1 MKAIENHNT
10 MHKPAIDN
18 EKVGGV
24 KYRCGEGFARFR
36 FCMERWGRPMES
48 ALTAEERYFL
58 DEYVVPNRRERL
70 GWELERE
77 RRRADGLW
85 RFAHG
90 ARELLKPVRVH
101 PVRIQGGQFVLDN
114 RDFLR
119 EIGNPQVLV
128 LHPSKEWDRARLSF
142 REAIDLYLGSGPYIA
157 VDSRRTFAFIETE
170 SGCEGHEFLYLHP

>member
-1 MKAIENHNT
+1 MRGLT
-10 MHKPAIDN
+10 LPSFAIDN
-18 EKVGGV
+18 AKIGGV
-24 KYRCGEGFARFR
+24 KYRRGEGFARFR
-36 FCMERWGRPMES
+36 FCMERWERPMES

-90 ARELLKPVRVH
+90 ARELLKPARVH
-101 PVRIQGGQFVLDN
+101 PVRIQGGRFVLDR

-119 EIGNPQVLV
+119 EVGNPQVRV
-128 LHPSKEWDRARLSF
+128 LHPSKEWDRARMSF
-142 REAIDLYLGSGPYIA
+142 REAIDRFLGRGPYIA

>member
-1 MKAIENHNT
+1 MCKLAL
-10 MHKPAIDN
+10 PSFAIDN
-18 EKVGGV
+18 AKIGGV
-24 KYRCGEGFARFR
+24 CPFPILHGAVGTSDGERADRG
-36 FCMERWGRPMES
+36 E
-48 ALTAEERYFL
+48 TYFL
-58 DEYVVPNRRERL
+58 EEYVVPNRRERL

-90 ARELLKPVRVH
+90 ARELLKPTHIHSVRV
-101 PVRIQGGQFVLDN
+101 QGGRFVLDS
-114 RDFLR
+114 RDFLH
-119 EIGNPQVLV
+119 EVGNPQVRV
-128 LHPSKEWDRARLSF
+128 LHPSKEWDRARMSF